1 MSSAEKKQDQGQISF
16 RNNNLRLS
24 TESEIWKFIFD
35 LIFCIP
41 FLIQNV
47 INMSWQQG
55 QFYLLMK
62 TMRFDKKP

>member
-16 RNNNLRLS
+16 RNNNLCLS
-24 TESEIWKFIFD
+24 TDSEIWKFTFD
-35 LIFCIP
+35 FIFCIP

-47 INMSWQQG
+47 MNMSWQQD

-62 TMRFDKKP
+62 RFDKKH

>member
-35 LIFCIP
+35 LIFCIL